1 MAMGRFKGINHL
13 AMATAD
19 MDRTISYWR
28 DLLGM
33 RLVAGLGSP
42 GYKLYFFEISDIDL
56 LAFFEWPQVEPVP
69 EKDHGYPTRG
79 PFVFDHVSIG
89 VVSEEDLWVLKDKL
103 EAADFWVSEVMDHGF
118 IHSIYTFDPN
128 GIPLE
133 FSCEVPGVDI
143 RKKPRMMDK
152 DPSATTRQG
161 PEPRPEKWPSVEN
174 PTPKEDRRSY
184 PGEGTELIHGRGRA
198 W

>member
-1 MAMGRFKGINHL
+1 MRRFTGINHL

-56 LAFFEWPQVEPVP
+56 MAFFEWPQVEPVP
-69 EKDHGYPTRG
+69 EKDHGYPTKG

-89 VVSEEDLWVLKDKL
+89 VVSEEDLWTLKDKL

-143 RKKPRMMDK
+143 RKEPRMMDK
-152 DPSATTRQG
+152 DPSATTREG
-161 PEPRPEKWPSVEN
+161 PEPRSEKWPPVEN
-174 PTPKEDRRSY
+174 PTPEKDRRSY
-184 PGEGTELIHGRGRA
+184 PGEGTELIHGKGRA